1 MSTEASA
8 LYVGRVMHRRT
19 RPRPHALSYRV
30 FWMLLDLDEIDGLDA
45 RLRLFSRDR
54 ANVFSFRTADYGD
67 RSGRPLRP
75 QVEERLKAAGID
87 TSGGP
92 IRLLTMP
99 RILGYGFNPL
109 SVFFCH
115 RADGSLAATLYEV
128 HNTFG
133 EIHSYLIPAE
143 GETRPIVQD
152 SAKAFHVS
160 PFLTRDDMSYRFR
173 LQPPGEDVAVHIAA
187 KDAAGPMVFAAL
199 SGERQPLD
207 DRRLLKLLVTHPLLT
222 LRVTLAIH
230 WHALLLLAK
239 RIPLIR
245 HPGVAA
251 RDVTVGRQAP

>member
-1 MSTEASA
+1 MSTGASA

-19 RPRPHALSYRV
+19 RPRPHALAYRV
-30 FWMLLDLDEIDGLDA
+30 FWVLLDLDEIDALDA

-75 QVEERLKAAGID
+75 QIEERLAAAGID

-99 RILGYGFNPL
+99 RILGYAFNPL

-115 RADGSLAATLYEV
+115 RVDGSLAATIYEV

-143 GETRPIVQD
+143 GASRPIVQD

-160 PFLTRDDMSYRFR
+160 PFLTRDMSYRFR
-173 LQPPGEDVAVHIAA
+173 LQPPGDDVAVHIAA
-187 KDAAGPMVFAAL
+187 KDSAGPMVYASL
-199 SGERQPLD
+199 SGERRPLT
-207 DRRLLKLLVTHPLLT
+207 DRNLLKLLVTHPLLT

-230 WHALLLLAK
+230 WHALLLVAK

-245 HPGVAA
+245 HPGPAA
-251 RDVTVGRQAP
+251 ADVTVGRQAP